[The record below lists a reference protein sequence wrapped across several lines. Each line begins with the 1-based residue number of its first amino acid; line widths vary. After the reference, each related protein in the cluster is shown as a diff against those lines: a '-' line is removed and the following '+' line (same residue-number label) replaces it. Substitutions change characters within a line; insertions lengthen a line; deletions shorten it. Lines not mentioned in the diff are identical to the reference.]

1 MTTAPHRIDAPE
13 IDEVDQ
19 LQRPWQVVVWND
31 PVNLMTYVVYVFRKL
46 FGFPEEEAT
55 RLMLAVHHEGR
66 AIVASGPREKSEL
79 DCYRLHHHGTM
90 GDAGKGV
97 SVPFR
102 RRDGTIKIAL
112 SGQERA
118 VLHTLPETLDNLGT
132 SEVDPAVA
140 RLHPSAYPDD
150 PTADAYFREMTEDD
164 LAKARAVDR
173 SRFTKTVTADSMSD
187 DDAEV
192 WLRVLGDARLA
203 LAARMGI
210 ERDDW
215 EDDRSLAESRQG
227 VMLHYLSYLQDAL
240 IQVLSA
246 TL

>member
-1 MTTAPHRIDAPE
+1 M
-13 IDEVDQ
+13 
-19 LQRPWQVVVWND
+19 
-31 PVNLMTYVVYVFRKL
+31 
-46 FGFPEEEAT
+46 
-55 RLMLAVHHEGR
+55 
-66 AIVASGPREKSEL
+66 
-79 DCYRLHHHGTM
+79 
-90 GDAGKGV
+90 